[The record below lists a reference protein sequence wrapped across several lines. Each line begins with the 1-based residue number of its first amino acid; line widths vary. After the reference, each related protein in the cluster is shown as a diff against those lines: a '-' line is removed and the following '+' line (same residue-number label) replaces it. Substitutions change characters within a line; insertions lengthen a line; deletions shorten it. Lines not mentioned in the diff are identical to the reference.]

1 MISYFMTLTW
11 GRATRKSKRKKTPTR
26 TRIPIEDH
34 GRFNL
39 ESPGLLLM
47 DAYVLIELRGP
58 GVKPERQSI
67 WYDIGRTPFFCAR
80 CAFGY
85 NSMKRCV
92 EVAEKGHVKP
102 ANYLDSHQKI
112 LIGVAST
119 GEIES
124 EKRMTLKMKKT
135 RMMIVRKVQKRRIRW
150 CHGMRLSLSSSVISV
165 IEGETSRH
173 FSIIS
178 TLAGKESSQVSR
190 KRKCLID
197 NEVIIPNK

>member
-1 MISYFMTLTW
+1 MTLTW

-34 GRFNL
+34 RRFNL

-119 GEIES
+119 GEEDDTEDEENKDDDCEEGAEAENQVVPWDAAQFIIF
-124 EKRMTLKMKKT
+124 RYQ
-135 RMMIVRKVQKRRIRW
+135 RNRRFVRQRN
-150 CHGMRLSLSSSVISV
+150 LVIKLFIGV
-165 IEGETSRH
+165 
-173 FSIIS
+173 
-178 TLAGKESSQVSR
+178 QVSQAEA
-190 KRKCLID
+190 KENPLGDAEEYFYNTSQKQA
-197 NEVIIPNK
+197 